1 MKILM
6 SMLMLTCIGYAE
18 YNITDPERRA
28 YILKN
33 GADPDRCEDFI
44 ATFDNGEEQEVTV
57 CKPLNK
63 KGK

>member
-1 MKILM
+1 
-6 SMLMLTCIGYAE
+6 MLMCIGYAE